1 MANSKNAPLY
11 QQIFEEIKSA
21 IEEGVYAPKERI
33 PSEPELAAQY
43 GVSRIT
49 VRRAV
54 EDLCAEGYL
63 VKQQGRGTFVSTPHI
78 NRRLLQY
85 TVARSFTDVCR
96 DNEMVPG
103 AHVINRLIVPV
114 RSEEAKFFGH
124 DEQALLLYVQRV
136 RTADGQ
142 PIFEEN
148 VFLPYEGNQELLAM
162 DLEDVSLFDTITQ
175 VGGRRPVRTPQRTV
189 VAVRATQEQA
199 TRLVISAGDPL
210 LFLNVCFADE
220 NDEPVCIGRQ
230 YYVGTRYRFVL

>member
-96 DNEMVPG
+96 DNEMVAG

-114 RSEEAKFFGH
+114 RSEEA
-124 DEQALLLYVQRV
+124 
-136 RTADGQ
+136 
-142 PIFEEN
+142 
-148 VFLPYEGNQELLAM
+148 
-162 DLEDVSLFDTITQ
+162 
-175 VGGRRPVRTPQRTV
+175 
-189 VAVRATQEQA
+189 
-199 TRLVISAGDPL
+199 
-210 LFLNVCFADE
+210 
-220 NDEPVCIGRQ
+220 
-230 YYVGTRYRFVL
+230 

>member
-1 MANSKNAPLY
+1 
-11 QQIFEEIKSA
+11 
-21 IEEGVYAPKERI
+21 
-33 PSEPELAAQY
+33 
-43 GVSRIT
+43 
-49 VRRAV
+49 
-54 EDLCAEGYL
+54 
-63 VKQQGRGTFVSTPHI
+63 
-78 NRRLLQY
+78 
-85 TVARSFTDVCR
+85 
-96 DNEMVPG
+96 MVPG

-114 RSEEAKFFGH
+114 RSEEAKFFGL

-189 VAVRATQEQA
+189 EAVRATQEQATRLVISAGDPLLFLNVCFADENDEPGRRPVRTPQRTVEAVRATQEQA

>member
-96 DNEMVPG
+96 DNEMAPG

-114 RSEEAKFFGH
+114 RSEEAKFFGL
-124 DEQALLLYVQRV
+124 DEQALLLYIQRV
-136 RTADGQ
+136 RTRTGSRSSRRTSSCPMRGIRSCSRWTSRTCLCLIRSPRSGDAARSARPSARSRRSG
-142 PIFEEN
+142 PRRSRRRGWSIFGGGPLAVPEC
-148 VFLPYEGNQELLAM
+148 LLC
-162 DLEDVSLFDTITQ
+162 
-175 VGGRRPVRTPQRTV
+175 R
-189 VAVRATQEQA
+189 
-199 TRLVISAGDPL
+199 
-210 LFLNVCFADE
+210 
-220 NDEPVCIGRQ
+220 
-230 YYVGTRYRFVL
+230 